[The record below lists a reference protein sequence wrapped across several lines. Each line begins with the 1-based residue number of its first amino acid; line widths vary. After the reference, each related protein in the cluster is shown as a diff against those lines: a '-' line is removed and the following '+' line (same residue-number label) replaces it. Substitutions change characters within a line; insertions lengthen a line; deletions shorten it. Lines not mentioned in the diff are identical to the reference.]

1 MLSGSRS
8 RVCALLAALA
18 LAAPAHAAPPGVPA
32 TLSYQG
38 LLLDGTGHA
47 RTGNVD
53 LTLRIFDALLSGTLV
68 YKQTFS
74 NVALADGVFSVSLGP
89 TGDASDAP
97 ANPLTTSLATALAG
111 DAGATAPARFLE
123 LTVGSEGA
131 LVRTQILS
139 SAYALRA
146 ASAATADS
154 ATTAQNAV
162 TAQSATTAQTA
173 TDVTNVGGIP
183 AAFITQLWHNSNSD
197 GVGPPN
203 DDPREGLQDTDGDGL
218 ANFIDPDNDNDGVPD
233 VQEIA
238 DGTDIN
244 LVSPRITGV
253 TPNSAF
259 FTDTLNVTVQGSGFL
274 PGLTVQFGSQ
284 TPTATNV
291 TTNSFQ
297 VQVGPQSSGAVN
309 VAVANSNG
317 EHWAKPQAFN
327 FIDSISDGVPLGVN
341 QTTLVAK
348 PGTTIVALGGLKTY
362 GVGSSAEAQFSLGS
376 RDPNGQIAVAFAPN
390 GAVAGLRCRDLG
402 TTCTVE
408 ILVDSNGDKN
418 LEDETGIPIET
429 LSTPLNPSIIS
440 AKLAADPSG
449 HWVAGY
455 VRRDAAQPEVV
466 VAHDLNGDGDFADPN
481 ELVTV
486 VSGLGGLGVTGI
498 VATALAVDS
507 AGHVAY
513 VYPTNT
519 GPALRVAWD
528 RNGDGDFADTIG
540 GNPELSTLASVPT
553 PTCIGATFDGS
564 DRLAVVYG
572 ANSVTT
578 LARDLNGDGDFA
590 DPGESVV
597 IAGSSTAC
605 DVAFK
610 PGQPLA
616 VIHNAGG
623 NIHLLLDKNGDGD
636 FADAGED
643 LSGFNQT
650 GAGESRLALNG
661 VNRAVIAVQ
670 GFLLIAP
677 TN

>member
-1 MLSGSRS
+1 VGSRARRS
-8 RVCALLAALA
+8 RLLIVLGVLAASA
-18 LAAPAHAAPPGVPA
+18 LANPGAAAPPTVPA
-32 TLSYQG
+32 ALPYQG
-38 LLLDGTGHA
+38 LLLDALGQP

-53 LTLRIFDALLSGTLV
+53 LTIRIYDALLGGTLV
-68 YKQTFS
+68 YKQTLS
-74 NVALADGVFSVSLGP
+74 AVALASGVFTVQLGP
-89 TGDASDAP
+89 SGDANDTP
-97 ANPLTTSLATALAG
+97 VNPLTTSLATALAG
-111 DAGATAPARFLE
+111 DAGPSLPARFLE
-123 LTVGSEGA
+123 VTVGTDGP
-131 LVRTQILS
+131 LTRTQILT

-146 ASAATADS
+146 SSAATADS
-154 ATTAQNAV
+154 ATTAQ
-162 TAQSATTAQTA
+162 TATTAQNA
-173 TDVTNVGGIP
+173 SNVGGID
-183 AAFITQLWHNSNSD
+183 AGFVQQLWHNFNAD
-197 GVGPPN
+197 GGGPPN
-203 DDPREGLQDTDGDGL
+203 DDPREGLADVDGDGL